1 MNRLARFQ
9 IIGPLALLAAMATA
23 EGAAWALSQMPT
35 SELLWF
41 INLQLFGLFQKS
53 NYLVGELVAFP
64 YAQLAIA
71 AVLGAAAVAGA
82 AFRSR
87 LALSIASNLSFFFVC
102 ATGYAA
108 ATMDSFAPAAA
119 ANGTAQ
125 ALVQIVLPH
134 GADAWLLLILL
145 AVTLPSFV
153 ISHLIYIRA
162 ARARG

>member
-1 MNRLARFQ
+1 MNRLTHFQ
-9 IIGPLALLAAMATA
+9 IIGPLALLAVMATA

-41 INLQLFGLFQKS
+41 INLRLFGLFQKS

-71 AVLGAAAVAGA
+71 TVLGAAAVAGA
-82 AFRSR
+82 AYRSR

-108 ATMDSFAPAAA
+108 ATMDSFAPAAT
-119 ANGTAQ
+119 NGTAQ

-134 GADAWLLLILL
+134 GADAGLLLILL

-162 ARARG
+162 ARAPG

>member
-1 MNRLARFQ
+1 
-9 IIGPLALLAAMATA
+9 
-23 EGAAWALSQMPT
+23 
-35 SELLWF
+35 
-41 INLQLFGLFQKS
+41 
-53 NYLVGELVAFP
+53 
-64 YAQLAIA
+64 
-71 AVLGAAAVAGA
+71 
-82 AFRSR
+82 
-87 LALSIASNLSFFFVC
+87 
-102 ATGYAA
+102 
-108 ATMDSFAPAAA
+108 MDSFAPAAA